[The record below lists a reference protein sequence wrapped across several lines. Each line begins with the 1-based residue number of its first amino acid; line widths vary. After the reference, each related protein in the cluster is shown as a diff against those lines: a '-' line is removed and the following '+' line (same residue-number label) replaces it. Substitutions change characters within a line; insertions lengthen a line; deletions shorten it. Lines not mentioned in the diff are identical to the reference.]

1 MIETTDL
8 SLHAGTRVLVE
19 RLHWRVAAGE
29 SWCVIGPNGAGKS
42 TLLRT
47 LAGLRAPDA
56 GSLRLAGKPLAEW
69 PLPALARER
78 AFLPQSRG
86 DAFAYRVIETV
97 LMARHPYHADRYW
110 EGSDDHAAA
119 EAALR
124 TLDVLHLAQ
133 RDVRTLSG
141 GERQRVA
148 IASLLAQDTPL
159 LLLDEPANALDLAH
173 QVAMTALL
181 ARLCRDQGRAIVSVG
196 HDLNLAWSGATHALL
211 LHGDGAWRAGP
222 VAEVMRADLLGA
234 CLGHPIAVIEHGGR
248 TIFLPDAPAPA
259 SGAIPVRRA
268 Q

>member
-8 SLHAGTRVLVE
+8 LLCADGRVLVE
-19 RLHWRVAAGE
+19 GLDWRVNAGE

-47 LAGLRAPDA
+47 VAGLRAPDGGGVA
-56 GSLRLAGKPLAEW
+56 IAGKPLAAW
-69 PLPALARER
+69 PLVALARER
-78 AFLPQSRG
+78 GYLAQARG

-119 EAALR
+119 ERALR
-124 TLDVLHLAQ
+124 ALDVLHLAG

-148 IASLLAQDTPL
+148 LAALLAQETPL

-173 QVAMTALL
+173 QAAMTALL
-181 ARLCRDQGRAIVSVG
+181 ARLCREEGRAVVSVG

-211 LHGDGAWRAGP
+211 LLKGGAWHAGP

-234 CLGHPIAVIEHGGR
+234 CLGHPIVAVEHGGR
-248 TIFLPDAPAPA
+248 TVFLPEPPTA
-259 SGAIPVRRA
+259 GADVLPYRSTC
-268 Q
+268 

>member
-1 MIETTDL
+1 MIETSDL
-8 SLHAGTRVLVE
+8 MLRADGRVLVE
-19 RLHWRVAAGE
+19 HLDWTVGAGE

-47 LAGLRAPDA
+47 LAGLHAPDA
-56 GSLRLAGKPLAEW
+56 GSVSLAGKPLAGW

-78 AFLPQSRG
+78 AFLSQARG
-86 DAFAYRVIETV
+86 DAFAYRAIETV

-119 EAALR
+119 ENALR

-148 IASLLAQDTPL
+148 IAALLAQDTPL

-173 QVAMTALL
+173 QVALTALL
-181 ARLCRDQGRAIVSVG
+181 ARLCRDEGRAVVSVG

-211 LHGDGAWRAGP
+211 LHGDGQWRAGP

-234 CLGHPIAVIEHGGR
+234 CLGHPIAAVQHGGR
-248 TIFLPDAPAPA
+248 TIFLPDAPSSSAA
-259 SGAIPVRRA
+259 VFPVRRI

>member
-8 SLHAGTRVLVE
+8 TLRMNARLLVK
-19 RLHWRVAAGE
+19 RLDWQVAAGE
-29 SWCVIGPNGAGKS
+29 NWCVIGPNGAGKS

-47 LAGLRAPDA
+47 LAGLRAPDW
-56 GSLRLAGKPLAEW
+56 GSILLAGKPLAGW

-78 AFLPQSRG
+78 AYLAQSRG

-97 LMARHPYHADRYW
+97 LMARHPYHDDRYW

-119 EAALR
+119 EQALR

-148 IASLLAQDTPL
+148 IAALLAQDTPL

-173 QVAMTALL
+173 QVAMTDLL
-181 ARLCRDQGRAIVSVG
+181 ARLCREQGRAVVSVG
-196 HDLNLAWSGATHALL
+196 HDLNQAWSGATHALL
-211 LHGDGAWRAGP
+211 LHGDGQWRAGP

-259 SGAIPVRRA
+259 NTIPVRRA